1 MPSEDDEGRLI
12 IEGVTR
18 NDKKFRPSDWTERIA
33 TLWAEFGKDRRL
45 RYSPALYPCVIG
57 GANCLVVAKGLQQQD
72 PAMYDFVLQFAA
84 QNNLRVQQDRRGTLQ
99 TVPLD
104 QRTAPWDYGLFEKI
118 G

>member
-18 NDKKFRPSDWTERIA
+18 NDKKFRPSDWIERIA

-72 PAMYDFVLQFAA
+72 PAMYDFVMQFAL
-84 QNNLRVQQDRRGTLQ
+84 QNNLRVQEDRRN
-99 TVPLD
+99 TVQAAPVE
-104 QRTAPWDYGLFEKI
+104 QRTEAWNYQLFEKI